1 MNHALAC
8 EQKYFKMNP
17 FISLASKL
25 PHMHT
30 QPCNNFVQFCVN
42 NALRRV
48 HFHLSCSLIGRKRNL
63 CMCFLSACRGEKNNH
78 RPFLHQVYQTKS
90 KRLSF
95 NWLNKVP
102 KTTPLGVKS
111 LSNGIYRLIKYDSRA
126 QEFIFSAGGGF
137 KFPELGHRN
146 WGRQSKLKRTKKKKK
161 KKTQ

>member
-1 MNHALAC
+1 
-8 EQKYFKMNP
+8 MNP

-30 QPCNNFVQFCVN
+30 QRCNNFVQFCVN

-48 HFHLSCSLIGRKRNL
+48 HFHPSCFLIHRKRNL
-63 CMCFLSACRGEKNNH
+63 CMCFPSACRGEKINH
-78 RPFLHQVYQTKS
+78 RPFLHQVYQTKI

-102 KTTPLGVKS
+102 KTTPLGVKN

-126 QEFIFSAGGGF
+126 QEFKFSAGGGF

-146 WGRQSKLKRTKKKKK
+146 GRASYREQKKKKK
-161 KKTQ
+161 KKNEHNEEFIYVLENSH